1 MPDRPSPPPPKGR
14 GTALAP
20 DSRHLAWTREAADD
34 GWWPEEAGA
43 PRTTLIVDTAKSVIS
58 RNDSPDLPFDR
69 SINPYRGCEHGCI
82 YCYARPSHAWL
93 GLSPGLDFETK
104 IAHKPDAAARLR
116 AELAKP
122 GYRCAPIML
131 GSNTDAWQPVERRL
145 GLTRALLEVLA
156 ETRHPVCA
164 VTKSGGVLRDL
175 DLLADLARDGLA
187 RVAVSVT
194 TLDADMAR
202 RLEPRASSPARRLEV
217 IAELAKAGIPAGVLF
232 APVIPAINDHEL
244 ERVLEAAAAAG
255 ARYAAY
261 SVLRLPLELAGLFDD
276 WLARHLPDRAAH
288 VQSLLRQMRGG
299 ELNDSRFGVRMRG
312 QGPLADLLEKRFR
325 LASRRLGFGEMPEL
339 DATRFR
345 PPAGKGTAAQLD
357 LF

>member
-1 MPDRPSPPPPKGR
+1 MTDRTAPPKGR
-14 GTALAP
+14 GTVLAP

-34 GWWPEEAGA
+34 GWWPPEEES
-43 PRTTLIVDTAKSVIS
+43 PRTTLIVDTAKTVIS

-69 SINPYRGCEHGCI
+69 SVNTYRGCEHGCI

-93 GLSPGLDFETK
+93 GLSPGLDFETR

-122 GYRCAPIML
+122 GYACAPIML

-145 GLTRALLEVLA
+145 GLTRAVLEVLA
-156 ETRHPVCA
+156 ATRHPVCA
-164 VTKSGGVLRDL
+164 VTKSAGVLRDV

-202 RLEPRASSPARRLEV
+202 RLEPRAASPKRRLEV
-217 IAELAKAGIPAGVLF
+217 IAGLAQAGIPAGVLF

-255 ARYAAY
+255 ASYAAF
-261 SVLRLPLELAGLFDD
+261 SVLRLPQELVGLFED
-276 WLARHLPDRAAH
+276 WLARHLPDRATH
-288 VQSLLRQMRGG
+288 VLSLVRQLRGG
-299 ELNDSRFGVRMRG
+299 ALDDSRFGTRMGG
-312 QGPLADLLEKRFR
+312 QGPLAGLLEQRFR
-325 LASRRLGFGEMPEL
+325 LACKRLGFGAMPDL
-339 DATRFR
+339 DASRFR
-345 PPAGKGTAAQLD
+345 SPRQADPQLD